1 MADPLDLIDSITAT
15 AGIAGAA
22 TKLSKSLLR
31 TAREAGP
38 ASDDIR
44 TFAMD
49 ISAFSSVILL
59 AHNSLREHC
68 SKQSNSDVLKYINDL
83 QILNQLAAQS
93 VHLIEHIELIRPR
106 IESLRSRL
114 DLICRFRWLR
124 RKPEVQDIGL
134 RMQSV
139 KMNLLLV
146 IHVVALEVIQNGKR
160 PVSRDTRREM

>member
-1 MADPLDLIDSITAT
+1 MADPFDLINSITAT

-31 TAREAGP
+31 TAREVGP

-44 TFAMD
+44 TFAMG

-59 AHNSLREHC
+59 AHNALREHYAR
-68 SKQSNSDVLKYINDL
+68 QSHSSLLKFINDHR
-83 QILNQLAAQS
+83 ILDQLAEQS
-93 VHLIEHIELIRPR
+93 VHLIEQVNLIRPR

-124 RKPEVQDIGL
+124 LKSEVHDIGL
-134 RMQSV
+134 QMESV

-146 IHVVALEVIQNGKR
+146 IHVLALDVYQMKEL
-160 PVSRDTRREM
+160 SRRARREM